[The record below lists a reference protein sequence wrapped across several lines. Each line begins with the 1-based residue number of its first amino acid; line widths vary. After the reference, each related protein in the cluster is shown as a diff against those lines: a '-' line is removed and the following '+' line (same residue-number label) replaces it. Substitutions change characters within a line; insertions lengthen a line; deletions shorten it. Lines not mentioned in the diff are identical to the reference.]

1 MIVVEPNNGC
11 ALRGASKHLGLNKN
25 DAAAHHAERARC
37 AWRHVKHAMLS
48 KRTAIVDEHSDAVAG
63 LRIGHANARAERQ
76 RAMCRGVAVSMPWI
90 KGAKS

>member
-11 ALRGASKHLGLNKN
+11 ALRGASKHFGLNKN

-48 KRTAIVDEHSDAVAG
+48 KRTAIVDEHSNASASFRVG
-63 LRIGHANARAERQ
+63 YANARAEWQ
-76 RAMCRGVAVSMPWI
+76 RTVRRGKTVSMRWI